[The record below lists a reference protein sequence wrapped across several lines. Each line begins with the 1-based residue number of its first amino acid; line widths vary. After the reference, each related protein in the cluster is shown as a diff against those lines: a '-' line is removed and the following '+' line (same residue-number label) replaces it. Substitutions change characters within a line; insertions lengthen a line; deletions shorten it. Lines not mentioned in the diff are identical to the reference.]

1 MLTKIIGVL
10 LLSICI
16 GSYAYSETNGEN
28 SMIKLVFVL
37 KITDEEKYIEYRNI
51 IRPLMN
57 ELGIIVLKEYR
68 ISKIIHSK
76 SKEENVNMLAM
87 FGFPSTE
94 VKNIFFS
101 SDEYQEAKLLFLDS
115 TTNFAKLIE
124 E

>member
-57 ELGIIVLKEYR
+57 ELDIIVLKEYR

-76 SKEENVNMLAM
+76 NKEENVNMLAM